1 MLQKGTELGGYEII
15 EQVGMGGMAT
25 VYKAHHARLD
35 RYVAIKVMHQTLAQE
50 ENFHARFEREARIIA
65 RLDHANIVSIYDFSE
80 YEGNPYLV
88 MKYVEGET
96 LEDRLEDQKL
106 SLNEVARV
114 LRPVAEALA
123 YAHGQNILHRD
134 VKPSNII
141 LGTNGTVYL
150 TDFGLA
156 RLAASGSSTM
166 SQGAMIGTPHYI
178 SPEQALGNKTLDAR
192 TDVYSLGV
200 VLYELVVGRVPYA
213 GDTPFSIVHDHIYS
227 PLPAPSTINAAV
239 SPAVEAV
246 LVRAMAKDPADRFQT
261 TLALIEAFEAAI
273 ADGDAPAVP
282 TAQRREPAP
291 VPPPVVPPPVV
302 TNARARRRDDNR
314 ERREQRRT
322 SRRGRKEFEFNFG
335 DIDFEDLG
343 EAIEEKVE
351 SWGEAIEEWAE
362 QFEDGIEG
370 VTSGKRRR
378 RHKAPLTPEEQIRRR
393 IEKRHKELN
402 EFRTHVVIYLMINL
416 LFYFI
421 WLGLGF
427 MRQVPWPLFVT
438 FGWGIGVVANYLEYN
453 HKYGR
458 AAERREQE
466 IQREVERAR
475 MRGEIPAQED
485 YAKRKNED
493 LAEYEEPPVRLTD
506 DGELTDSFVQD
517 WMAEDKP
524 KRRGR
529 N

>member
-1 MLQKGTELGGYEII
+1 MLQNGTVLGGYEIV
-15 EQVGMGGMAT
+15 EQIGMGGMAT

-35 RYVAIKVMHQTLAQE
+35 RYVAIKVMHQTLIQE

-65 RLDHANIVSIYDFSE
+65 RLDHPNIVSIYDFSE

-88 MKYVEGET
+88 MKYVAGET
-96 LEDRLEDQKL
+96 LEDRLERQGLTL
-106 SLNEVARV
+106 SEIARV

-123 YAHGQNILHRD
+123 YAHQQNVLHRD

-141 LGTNGTVYL
+141 LAENGTVYL

-166 SQGAMIGTPHYI
+166 SQGTMIGTPHYI
-178 SPEQALGNKTLDAR
+178 SPEQALGQKALDAR

-227 PLPAPSTINAAV
+227 PLPAPRTVNAAV
-239 SPAVEAV
+239 SLAVEAV
-246 LVRAMAKDPADRFQT
+246 LVRALAKDPADRFQT
-261 TLALIEAFEAAI
+261 TLDLIEAFEAAL
-273 ADGDAPAVP
+273 ADRDAPQPQAAER
-282 TAQRREPAP
+282 TAPAP
-291 VPPPVVPPPVV
+291 PVMPPLPVS
-302 TNARARRRDDNR
+302 RRGSEHRDRQR
-314 ERREQRRT
+314 ERREARREH
-322 SRRGRKEFEFNFG
+322 RRDLKRGRREFEFDFGNLNFEE
-335 DIDFEDLG
+335 IG
-343 EAIEEKVE
+343 EAIEEKAE
-351 SWGEAIEEWAE
+351 AWSEAIEDWAE
-362 QFEDGIEG
+362 QFEDGIDG
-370 VTSGKRRR
+370 VTSSSKRRR

-416 LFYFI
+416 LLYFI
-421 WLGLGF
+421 WLVSGAGF
-427 MRQVPWPLFVT
+427 PWPLFVT

-458 AAERREQE
+458 AAEKRERE
-466 IQREVERAR
+466 IQRELERAR
-475 MRGEIPAQED
+475 MSGEIPAHEFD
-485 YAKRKNED
+485 KRKNED
-493 LAEYEEPPVRLTD
+493 LVELDDRRVRLTD
-506 DGELTDSFVQD
+506 DGELSESFVQD
-517 WMAEDKP
+517 LMTDEKP
-524 KRRGR
+524 KRQRR